1 MLIVTPILTG
11 EIIHP
16 QVCAGVAS
24 LGAPWLVVSLDAA
37 YPGYERE
44 MSINFTRARLH
55 AEAVNRLGDAS
66 YVLLLDSDV
75 VIPYPSAITEMKVML
90 ADGYTAACL
99 KTKES
104 DHVLGACALVRADFY
119 RTHLGPTDKPW
130 ECQCR
135 RMARLGRVDYV
146 QGLAAYEIPR
156 AQANLKPQAATA

>member
-11 EIIHP
+11 QTLHP
-16 QVCAGVAS
+16 KVCAGVAS
-24 LGAPWLVVSLDAA
+24 LGAPWLVVSLDSA

-55 AEAVNRLGDAS
+55 GEAIKYLDNVQ

-135 RMARLGRVDYV
+135 RLARLGRVGYV
-146 QGLAAYEIPR
+146 DGFEGYEIPR
-156 AQANLKPQAATA
+156 T

>member
-1 MLIVTPILTG
+1 MLIVTPLLTG
-11 EIIHP
+11 QTLHP

-55 AEAVNRLGDAS
+55 AEAIKHLHGVS

-75 VIPYPSAITEMKVML
+75 VIQCPSAINEMKDML
-90 ADGYTAACL
+90 ANGYTAACL

-104 DHVLGACALVRADFY
+104 DHILGACALVRADFY

-135 RMARLGRVDYV
+135 RLARLGRVAYV
-146 QGLAAYEIPR
+146 PGLAAYEIPR
-156 AQANLKPQAATA
+156 T

>member
-1 MLIVTPILTG
+1 MLIVTPLLTG
-11 EIIHP
+11 QTLHP
-16 QVCAGVAS
+16 KVCAGVAS
-24 LGAPWLVVSLDAA
+24 LGAHWLVVSLDAA

-55 AEAVNRLGDAS
+55 AEAIKCLGDAS

-75 VIPYPSAITEMKVML
+75 VIPYPSAINEMKAML
-90 ADGYTAACL
+90 ANGCIAACL

-104 DHVLGACALVRADFY
+104 DHILGACALVRADFY

-135 RMARLGRVDYV
+135 RLARLGSVAYV
-146 QGLAAYEIPR
+146 PGVAAYEIPR
-156 AQANLKPQAATA
+156 T

>member
-1 MLIVTPILTG
+1 VRLGLVRMLIVTPLLTG
-11 EIIHP
+11 QTLHP
-16 QVCAGVAS
+16 KVCAGVAS
-24 LGAPWLVVSLDAA
+24 LGAHWLVVSLDSV

-44 MSINFTRARLH
+44 MSINFTRAMLH
-55 AEAVNRLGDAS
+55 AEAIKHLYGVS

-75 VIPYPSAITEMKVML
+75 VFPYPSAITEMKVML

-135 RMARLGRVDYV
+135 RLARLGRMAYV
-146 QGLAAYEIPR
+146 PGIAAYEIPR
-156 AQANLKPQAATA
+156 T